1 MFLRGEKG
9 TYYQYVGARD
19 AHFNVFAMSQQANAP
34 SKCYTRDLLF
44 LKLTLEPLMASC
56 TRNTKRLHYQLLRQL
71 RGHSHALL
79 GGERAPRLLCS
90 RPFIINTCKAVVG
103 SPWNLLRRVPS
114 LPQRPV
120 IIIMLI
126 IHASI
131 LCSKT
136 TTPVGPVPPLL
147 KSARL

>member
-1 MFLRGEKG
+1 MFLWGEKG

-19 AHFNVFAMSQQANAP
+19 AHFNLFAMSQQANAP

-79 GGERAPRLLCS
+79 GGERAPRLD
-90 RPFIINTCKAVVG
+90 A
-103 SPWNLLRRVPS
+103 
-114 LPQRPV
+114 
-120 IIIMLI
+120 
-126 IHASI
+126 AD
-131 LCSKT
+131 
-136 TTPVGPVPPLL
+136 PL
-147 KSARL
+147 S